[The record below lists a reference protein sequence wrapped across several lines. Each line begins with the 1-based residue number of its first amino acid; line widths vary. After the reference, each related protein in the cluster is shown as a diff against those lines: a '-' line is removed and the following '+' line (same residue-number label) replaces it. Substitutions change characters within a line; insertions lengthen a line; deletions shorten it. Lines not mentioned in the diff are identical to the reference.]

1 MSWKDILKNRA
12 EDAVFE
18 ARSLLHLLFDDPEAW
33 INWDD
38 MWEED
43 IVISGFFGRQNGE
56 LILVKE
62 DNENYEIIYE
72 LENRKTRLGSI
83 NKDDGVYISDDL
95 LGVMPQLLQDL
106 EKMV

>member
-1 MSWKDILKNRA
+1 MSWKKILKYKR
-12 EDAVFE
+12 EGEFE
-18 ARSLLHLLFDDPEAW
+18 ARNLLYLLFDDPEVW

-43 IVISGFFGRQNGE
+43 IVISGSKNGE

-62 DNENYEIIYE
+62 DRENYEIIYE

-83 NKDDGVYISDDL
+83 NKDDGAYISDDL

-106 EKMV
+106 ERMV